1 MRIQRQ
7 SVEVIVVTIDYH
19 TLIIGCHSL
28 QVALGQGGG
37 GSFKSETLIAFR
49 AEPRLCLQVK
59 PPVHR
64 SNKLLT
70 FNLMPCLSNVE
81 SFLISSVLIA
91 SQLLLEDAH
100 CIPLSPQ
107 SVPSHLISTHLMSS
121 EFFTSSQL
129 FAAHVIMSS
138 YLSLFDVI
146 SFSSKSICSLVV
158 FHCCSS
164 HVNTSHLPSVVL
176 AFVQDF
182 PHKVKAEDVKTKL
195 SYETS
200 FMRDFLQIS
209 KVQVVKMTPEL
220 AVPTRGRSE
229 NDPGTN
235 ERVPKPSAGQASP
248 SIFQDR
254 FCPAKHSISCI
265 LSKTYFARDFPQ
277 KVKVEDVK
285 TKLSCETSVKI

>member
-37 GSFKSETLIAFR
+37 GSFKSEALIAFR
-49 AEPRLCLQVK
+49 AEQRLCLQVTGK

-100 CIPLSPQ
+100 CNPLSPQ

-121 EFFTSSQL
+121 DFFTSSQL
-129 FAAHVIMSS
+129 FAAHVI
-138 YLSLFDVI
+138 LSQLI
-146 SFSSKSICSLVV
+146 
-158 FHCCSS
+158 
-164 HVNTSHLPSVVL
+164 
-176 AFVQDF
+176 
-182 PHKVKAEDVKTKL
+182 
-195 SYETS
+195 
-200 FMRDFLQIS
+200 
-209 KVQVVKMTPEL
+209 
-220 AVPTRGRSE
+220 
-229 NDPGTN
+229 
-235 ERVPKPSAGQASP
+235 
-248 SIFQDR
+248 
-254 FCPAKHSISCI
+254 
-265 LSKTYFARDFPQ
+265 
-277 KVKVEDVK
+277 
-285 TKLSCETSVKI
+285 